1 MAIVMPRRLDFC
13 LVWLTDQPLD
23 GSFHFL
29 LTVLYI
35 TIDSIGSIE

>member
-1 MAIVMPRRLDFC
+1 MAIVMPRRLDVSTFGVDS
-13 LVWLTDQPLD
+13 LLE